1 MQSFEIRT
9 IADGLVFG
17 EGPRW
22 RDGRLW
28 VSDMYGRRI
37 VTVDLGGNIEEI
49 VKIPGRPSGL
59 GWLPDGRLL
68 VVSMEDAVVYTYA
81 AGELEAYADLSS
93 YCGGPPNDMVVDSQ
107 GRAYVGNFGFDMDAG
122 AELAPADLLLVEE
135 GTVRVVENNMVFANG
150 VVIDPSGR
158 RLIIAETFAGHLS
171 AFDIDPD
178 DGTLSNRRIFAKVG
192 DHTPD
197 GICLDAEGGVWFG
210 CFMSGNFVRVLE
222 GGEITHE
229 INVGDRRA
237 VAPMLGGDERS
248 TLFMLS
254 ADTTPEKL
262 VQGNSTCRIDIAAVD
277 VPGAGLP

>member
-37 VTVDLGGNIEEI
+37 VAVDLDGNIEEI

-122 AELAPADLLLVEE
+122 A
-135 GTVRVVENNMVFANG
+135 
-150 VVIDPSGR
+150 GR

-178 DGTLSNRRIFAKVG
+178 NGTLSNRRIFAKVG

-237 VAPMLGGDERS
+237 VAPMLGGDERR